1 MTINL
6 NERRG
11 KTPRV
16 PGSGGGVVRTIAFA
30 GIGGLLLLMT
40 TCTLAQHST
49 TVQPGEVGVL
59 IRTLGANA
67 GVEPNSLPPGWHFV
81 GIGERIVQF
90 PSIERSY
97 AYTRE
102 RNADGNENE
111 EISFS
116 DHTGLPMTADVQIV
130 LRVDPRQAPRLYQT
144 WRLSFDQ
151 LFETPIRN
159 DVRLAIA
166 AETELLP
173 VDQLYSGGRQ
183 GVIQRALARVQR
195 RWAPQGVIISQIE
208 WLGNIRYPESVVQ
221 GIQARTV
228 VEQQTLAAQGRVA
241 QAQAEADARI
251 AQARGEAEAT
261 RLQAEAIRSNPEVL
275 RQQEIN
281 RWRGLCP
288 LNVRVCI
295 IGSNAQQL
303 IEDNGAGG
311 PDTAT
316 STQH

>member
-1 MTINL
+1 
-6 NERRG
+6 
-11 KTPRV
+11 
-16 PGSGGGVVRTIAFA
+16 VRTIIFA
-30 GIGGLLLLMT
+30 AVGGLLLLMT
-40 TCTLAQHST
+40 TCTLSTHSV

-67 GVEPNSLPPGWHFV
+67 GVEPVPLQPGWHFV
-81 GIGERIVQF
+81 GIGERIAQF

-97 AYTRE
+97 AYSRGSE
-102 RNADGNENE
+102 GNANANE
-111 EISFS
+111 EITFA

-130 LRVDPRQAPRLYQT
+130 LRVNPAQAPHLYST
-144 WRLSFDQ
+144 WRLSFDD

-159 DVRLAIA
+159 DVRSAIA

-195 RWAPQGVIISQIE
+195 RWAPQGVIISQLE
-208 WLGNIRYPESVVQ
+208 WLGNIRYPETVVQ
-221 GIQARTV
+221 GIQARTL
-228 VEQQTLAAQGRVA
+228 VEQATLAAQGRVA
-241 QAQAEADARI
+241 QATAEADARI

-316 STQH
+316 TTQH